1 MEKTL
6 ADYLAALGPL
16 ALDAGAAD
24 PGQLIRGVA
33 NNSRKVRDGFLFC
46 AIRGVNADGH
56 VFIPDAVR
64 NGAVVILAAE
74 RAAVPPGV
82 SFIRV
87 SDSYHAW
94 GVVCA
99 AFFGNP
105 TEHLDVFAVTGTN
118 GKTSIAFMLKRIL
131 AAHGHRC
138 GLISTVEYDDGSG
151 IAEEAARTTPEAFTI
166 QEYFARMVRS
176 GCDCAVIEASSHG
189 LHQHRLGNARFA
201 GALFTNLTGDHL
213 DYHHTMEAY
222 YQAKKLLFAEMLRP
236 GAPAV
241 INIDDEWG
249 ARLATECRGRRVLTL
264 SKNNSAASGYL
275 DSIQLHASGSEFTLH
290 MNHAVFKNPMPSADG
305 VSIRIRSV
313 LIGEHNVFNMGLAAL
328 AACASGVPPALV
340 AETLSAPDIAPPG
353 RLEPFDLP
361 NGARAFVDY
370 AHTDDA
376 LFRVLGAIR
385 TFCRGRI
392 ITVFGCGGDRD
403 RTKRPRMAKV
413 VSELSDIAVVTSDN
427 PRTEDPLAIIAEIL
441 KGIRPGTEC
450 LTVPDRAEAIRK
462 AVALSRAGDVIL
474 IAGKGHEN
482 YQEINGVR
490 HPFDDREILR
500 NLS

>member
-1 MEKTL
+1 MERTL

-16 ALDAGAAD
+16 VLDATGVN
-24 PGQLIRGVA
+24 PRQVVRGVA
-33 NNSRKVRDGFLFC
+33 NNSGKVRKDFLFC
-46 AIRGVNADGH
+46 AIKGSNTDGH
-56 VFIPDAVR
+56 AFIPDAIR
-64 NGAVVILAAE
+64 NGAGVVLATE
-74 RAAVPPGV
+74 PRSVPPGV
-82 SFIRV
+82 PFVLV

-105 TEHLDVFAVTGTN
+105 MEHLDVFAVTGTN

-131 AAHGHRC
+131 SAHGRRC

-151 IAEEAARTTPEAFTI
+151 VAEEASRTTPEAFTI
-166 QEYFARMVRS
+166 QDCFARMVRN

-201 GALFTNLTGDHL
+201 GAFFTNLTGDHL

-222 YQAKKLLFAEMLRP
+222 YQAKKLLFSEMLRP

-241 INIDDEWG
+241 INIDDPWG
-249 ARLATECRGRRVLTL
+249 ARLASECGTQHVLTL
-264 SKNNSAASGYL
+264 SKNDSDASGYL
-275 DSIQLHASGSEFTLH
+275 SSIRLCASGSEFTLH
-290 MNHAVFKNPMPSADG
+290 MNSSVMGSDCISLRVHSA
-305 VSIRIRSV
+305 

-328 AACASGVPPALV
+328 GACASGVPPELA

-376 LFRVLGAIR
+376 LFRVLSAIR
-385 TFCRGRI
+385 TFRKGRI

-413 VSELSDIAVVTSDN
+413 VSELSDIAIVTSDN

-441 KGIRPGTEC
+441 TGIRPGAEC
-450 LTVPDRAEAIRK
+450 LTEPDRAEAIRK
-462 AVALSRAGDVIL
+462 AVALSRRDDIIL

-482 YQEINGVR
+482 YQEINGVK

-500 NLS
+500 NLT